1 MQTLVPIGT
10 FEGKARRLL
19 GQSGFDDM
27 LELLARRPKAGRVI
41 KVPVACANCVLHD
54 QAEARVAVLE

>member
-19 GQSGFDDM
+19 GKAGFDDM
-27 LELLARRPKAGRVI
+27 LDGLFYEQSFYTPT
-41 KVPVACANCVLHD
+41 HTS
-54 QAEARVAVLE
+54 